1 MSKKIV
7 SKINIKMSDD
17 LARAFLK
24 IKTASELQG
33 FVRDLCTLEE
43 IAEMNK
49 RWQAV
54 LMIDK
59 GLPYREIAKK
69 LGLSTTTVARV
80 AHWLHHGR
88 GGYRLIL
95 ERVKK

>member
-1 MSKKIV
+1 MSKKTS
-7 SKINIKMSDD
+7 SKINLKISAD
-17 LARAFLK
+17 LAQAFLK
-24 IKTASELQG
+24 IKTAEELQS

-43 IAEMNK
+43 IGEMNK

-54 LMIDK
+54 LMIND
-59 GLPYREIAKK
+59 GLSYREIAKK